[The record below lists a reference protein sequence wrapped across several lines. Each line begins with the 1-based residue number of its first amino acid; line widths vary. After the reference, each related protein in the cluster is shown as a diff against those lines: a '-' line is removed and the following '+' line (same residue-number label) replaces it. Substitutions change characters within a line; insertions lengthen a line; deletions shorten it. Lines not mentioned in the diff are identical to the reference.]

1 MIGST
6 RQVRVFAFNAPTDMR
21 KQFDSLAVLVVQTL
35 KRDLLAGDMF
45 LFVGRNR
52 RRAKVLFFDGTG
64 LCLFSKR
71 LERGRFADVWAR
83 ADGRSVELTQS
94 ELTLFI
100 EGNELVGRVALS
112 PRVVTFDDREVVFR

>member
-6 RQVRVFAFNAPTDMR
+6 RQVRVFACDAPTDMR
-21 KQFDSLAVLVVQTL
+21 KQFDSLAVLVVQSL

-64 LCLFSKR
+64 LCLFAKR
-71 LERGRFADVWAR
+71 LERGRFANVWAR
-83 ADGRSVELTQS
+83 ADGRGVELTQAK
-94 ELTLFI
+94 LTLFI
-100 EGNELVGRVALS
+100 EGNELVGRVPLS
-112 PRVVTFDDREVVFR
+112 PRVVTYEDREVVFR